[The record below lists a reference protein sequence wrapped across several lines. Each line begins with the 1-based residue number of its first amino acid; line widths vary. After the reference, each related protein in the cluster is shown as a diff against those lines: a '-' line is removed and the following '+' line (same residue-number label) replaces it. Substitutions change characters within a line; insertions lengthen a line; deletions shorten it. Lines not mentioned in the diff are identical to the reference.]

1 MKYALKI
8 ASERKTGKT
17 DSSNAL
23 QSIIQGKDEVRYGL
37 ILCSSTL
44 NQRKEVLYFY
54 KIMDIFSG

>member
-17 DSSNAL
+17 DSPNAL
-23 QSIIQGKDEVRYGL
+23 QSIIHGKDEVRYRL

-54 KIMDIFSG
+54 RIMDIFSG

>member
-1 MKYALKI
+1 MKYALKL

-17 DSSNAL
+17 DSPNAL

-54 KIMDIFSG
+54 RIMDIFSG

>member
-17 DSSNAL
+17 DSPNAL

-54 KIMDIFSG
+54 RIMDIFSG